1 MVRVVRDGKER
12 YTVDWRKTRENVG
25 PLQKEMQVLVTWDM
39 EKTELFNDF
48 LPQCSLGSAP
58 AALPKLQKAKAET
71 EKMKNQLL

>member
-1 MVRVVRDGKER
+1 MWALSR
-12 YTVDWRKTRENVG
+12 RKW
-25 PLQKEMQVLVTWDM
+25 KSWVTWDM

-58 AALPKLQKAKAET
+58 ATLPKLQKAKAET